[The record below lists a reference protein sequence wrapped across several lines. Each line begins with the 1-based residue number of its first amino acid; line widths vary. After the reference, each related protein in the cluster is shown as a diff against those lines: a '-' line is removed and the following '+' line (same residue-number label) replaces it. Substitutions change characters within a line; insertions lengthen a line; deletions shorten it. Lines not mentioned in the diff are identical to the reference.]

1 MFELP
6 FSFSASAFL
15 PPSPPPRLSL
25 LSFFFSLSFFSL
37 PLILSLSLSLFY
49 FPWTRFLI
57 LLHPEFVYTYVWRDF
72 NVLPTCGPPTRHTNI
87 IAPNALRSDARGAS
101 VLSLSLFLSL
111 LKIPRVLIYIAS
123 ASRSPLPPT
132 LDYRGLPLTLLYR
145 SNVDWKLIS
154 WRNRRRSCHFLNN

>member
-1 MFELP
+1 MLELP
-6 FSFSASAFL
+6 FSFPASASTQ
-15 PPSPPPRLSL
+15 PSSPPLRLSL
-25 LSFFFSLSFFSL
+25 LSFFLPLSFS
-37 PLILSLSLSLFY
+37 ISLSLLFSLLLFY
-49 FPWTRFLI
+49 FPRTRFLI

-101 VLSLSLFLSL
+101 ASLSLSLSL
-111 LKIPRVLIYIAS
+111 VKIPQVLLYIAS

-132 LDYRGLPLTLLYR
+132 LDYRGLPSTLLYR
-145 SNVDWKLIS
+145 SSVDWKLIS